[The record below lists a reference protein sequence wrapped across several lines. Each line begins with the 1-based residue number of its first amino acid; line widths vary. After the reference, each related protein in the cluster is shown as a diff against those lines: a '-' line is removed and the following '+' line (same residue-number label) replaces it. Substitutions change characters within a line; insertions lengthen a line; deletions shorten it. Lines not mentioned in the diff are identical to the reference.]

1 MKNKLGTT
9 LRGVLL
15 VTMGMSMVMTLL
27 GAVGTSCLA
36 WNGNFYGAAFKWIVP
51 YMPTYQ
57 MLVYVSLVAAV
68 AMTLVLYAIARGDRW
83 FYLGAIVTLI
93 VGGGAAAVQ
102 MFYTSS
108 LKQVAFLATP
118 PTNIRFYIT
127 VATLVLFVIIR
138 IPGIWNKTGLG
149 STTTKPGSP
158 FGAGGV
164 ALILTGATIL
174 TTPLWAGPSHTL
186 DGYNLVD
193 TLIVPLL
200 VDGVLLIAGGIV
212 LIVFRNPL
220 GALLPKRNSRWATTK

>member
-1 MKNKLGTT
+1 MKNALGTT
-9 LRGVLL
+9 LRGLLL

-36 WNGNFYGAAFKWIVP
+36 WNGQFYGAAFKWIVP

-57 MLVYVSLVAAV
+57 MLVYVSLVASV
-68 AMTLVLYAIARGDRW
+68 AMTLVLYAIARGDKW
-83 FYLGAIVTLI
+83 FYIGAIVTLI

-118 PTNIRFYIT
+118 PTNIRFFIT
-127 VATLVLFVIIR
+127 VATLIVFVIIR
-138 IPGIWNKTGLG
+138 FPGIWNKSGL
-149 STTTKPGSP
+149 SNTTTKPGSP

-174 TTPLWAGPSHTL
+174 TTPLWAGPSHML
-186 DGYNLVD
+186 DGVNMVD
-193 TLIVPLL
+193 TLIVPLII
-200 VDGVLLIAGGIV
+200 DGVLLIAGGIA
-212 LIVFRNPL
+212 LIAFRKQL
-220 GALLPKRNSRWATTK
+220 GALLPKRHSRLATTK